1 MLQIRPASEKD
12 QPEILAIYND
22 AVLHTTATFDTEP
35 RSMDSQM
42 EWFRKHKSNHPV
54 LIAEKDG
61 KIIGWASLSPWSD
74 RCAYDTTVEV
84 SVYLEPASRGKGIG
98 AELLN
103 AVTKEGGKSNNHT
116 VLSRITSDNL
126 ASIRI
131 HEKAGYKTVGIMKEV
146 GFKFGKFLDVTMMQ
160 YIYSNNK

>member
-1 MLQIRPASEKD
+1 MLQIRPASEQD

-35 RSMDSQM
+35 RSMESQM
-42 EWFRKHKSNHPV
+42 EWFRKHKSNHLV
-54 LIAEKDG
+54 LVAEKGG

-84 SVYLEPASRGKGIG
+84 SVYIEPASRGMGIG

-103 AVTKEGGKSNNHT
+103 AVTAEGGKSNNHT
-116 VLSRITSDNL
+116 VLSRITSDNF

-131 HEKAGYKTVGIMKEV
+131 HEKAGYKMIGEMKEV

-160 YIYSNNK
+160 YIYSNTE